1 MDLQTK
7 ASLHKELL
15 AFLRTKKF
23 LILVCVIIGW
33 SVVSPLMIVGLGLM
47 VDSMSDLYSE
57 FGVDMSGMTEELTS
71 SASLGV
77 ASQISDISGVGVIVF
92 LLVIN
97 SFAGGEQKKRSII
110 IPQSAGLSS
119 FSYITPKFIVYP
131 ITIFILSFIGTIA
144 AGVVSGFVFDEN
156 DLVFT
161 NVVNAGILLGV
172 SNMFYVCIHLT
183 IGTGTGKPRISSAIC
198 IGALLLLPGFFV
210 LADANPA
217 FNPFTI
223 NTAAAAAVFGNV
235 SSSGMFIGIIVALV
249 LMVALYYIALFAQN
263 ARKIDNSGNEVLI

>member
-1 MDLQTK
+1 MDIQTK

-15 AFLRTKKF
+15 AFLRTNKF

-33 SVVSPLMIVGLGLM
+33 SVISPLLIVGLGFL
-47 VDSMSDLYSE
+47 VDSMSDIYRE
-57 FGVDMSGMTEELTS
+57 FGLDMTEITDELTS

-77 ASQISDISGVGVIVF
+77 ASQVSDISGIGVIVF

-131 ITIFILSFIGTIA
+131 ITIFILSLIGTLA
-144 AGVVSGFVFDEN
+144 AGFVSGLVFDHN
-156 DLVFT
+156 DLIFI

-183 IGTGTGKPRISSAIC
+183 LGTGTGKPWISSAIC
-198 IGALLLLPGFFV
+198 IGALLLLPSFFV

-223 NTAAAAAVFGNV
+223 NTAASAAVFGNT
-235 SSSGMFIGIIVALV
+235 SSSGMLIGIVVALV
-249 LMVALYYIALFAQN
+249 LMAALYYIALFAQN